1 MLNKFEKFLSLKIS
15 IRFFI
20 LIFLVFILFLIFFS
34 GVVRHATI
42 GGPKF
47 GKFGVFAESV
57 AKFPRDVGIII
68 KRGLNR
74 HMNNMSVIPIKDE
87 IDETSDLKIF
97 NENKFNG
104 GYLVF
109 SAYSPNYKANI
120 IYLYD
125 LNKKKYIW
133 KWVPDP
139 AEILKNEPLLETA
152 KGKYTLNIGW
162 NADDL
167 EYSRKIFRPVHP
179 LLMQDGAIIFHPGA
193 GAPLVKLSACS
204 EVEWINYNFFHHS
217 IEKINEDRIMAT
229 ITTNI
234 NKNNNIG
241 KFIKDDGYAIVDTK
255 NGNIL
260 KEESVTNILI
270 ENDYEHLIL
279 GRPWRNNILHIN
291 DSQPILVNDDYV
303 NQGDIVFS
311 SRHLSTV
318 FLYRPKEKK
327 IIWLKSG
334 PWIAQH
340 DIDYLGDGIFSI
352 YGNNNY
358 LNMPGYKIDRTNPNS
373 KNKTKLYF
381 YDTKNNKVS
390 LPFEK
395 PMNSDEFNRASSG
408 VQRIIDKDKL
418 YIDIDYSL
426 YFMDKEELIWKFDKL
441 LGDSNKS
448 YFHWTR
454 YFKNEEMDLNWMD
467 KTKCK

>member
-57 AKFPRDVGIII
+57 AKFPRDVSIII

-74 HMNNMSVIPIKDE
+74 HTNNMSVIPIKDE
-87 IDETSDLKIF
+87 IVETSDLKIF

-109 SAYSPNYKANI
+109 SAYSSDYNANI

-152 KGKYTLNIGW
+152 QGKYTLNIGW

-167 EYSRKIFRPVHP
+167 EYSRKVFRPTQPV
-179 LLMQDGAIIFHPGA
+179 LMKDGGIIFHPGA
-193 GAPLVKLSACS
+193 GAPLIKLSACS
-204 EVEWINYNFFHHS
+204 EMEWINYNFFHHS

-229 ITTNI
+229 LTTKI
-234 NKNNNIG
+234 NKDNDIG
-241 KFIKDDGYAIVDTK
+241 KFIKDDGYSIIDTK

-270 ENDYEHLIL
+270 ENDYEYLIL
-279 GRPWRNNILHIN
+279 GRPWGNNILHIN

-303 NQGDIVFS
+303 NQGDIAFS

-327 IIWLKSG
+327 IVWLKSG

-340 DIDYLGDGIFSI
+340 DIDYLGEGVFSI

-358 LNMPGYKIDRTNPNS
+358 LNMPGYKINRDNPNA
-373 KNKTKLYF
+373 KNRTKLYYF
-381 YDTKNNKVS
+381 DSKNNQVTT
-390 LPFEK
+390 PFEK
-395 PMNSDEFNRASSG
+395 PMNAMQFNKSSNG
-408 VQRIIDKDKL
+408 VQRVIDKNKL
-418 YIDIDYSL
+418 FLDIDHSL
-426 YFMDKEELIWKFDKL
+426 YLMDKEEIIWKFIKHVDK
-441 LGDSNKS
+441 SNKS
-448 YFHWTR
+448 WFRWSTYFT
-454 YFKNEEMDLNWMD
+454 NQEMNLNWVD
-467 KTKCK
+467 ETKCK